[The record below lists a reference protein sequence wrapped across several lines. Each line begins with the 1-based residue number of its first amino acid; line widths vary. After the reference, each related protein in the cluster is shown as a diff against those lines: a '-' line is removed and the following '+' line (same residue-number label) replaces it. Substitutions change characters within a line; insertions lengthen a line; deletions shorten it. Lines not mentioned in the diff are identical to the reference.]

1 MNRIYINKTYKVAI
15 FAVLICM
22 LPAAKADLADL
33 LPDISMPDIS
43 MPDMPDGIIDFIETG
58 PEWLPKPYKLPMN
71 QGSLLS
77 QENLERVKPG
87 LTREQV
93 EFLLGS
99 PSISDAFHADRWD
112 YVYYDRVNGKYS
124 KPKRIV
130 IIFKNERVAALYD
143 QFKLI
148 SKLGSEQSGENFV
161 NAPIIENTPSEK
173 NINYQEIVVARRE
186 DYLSLKKA
194 NALPVC
200 LDEEYE
206 TYIAQKTLFDAD
218 EETLEIRSDQQSQ
231 DEDGIFYASGNVQIE
246 RANDIVKS
254 DNAKFNGDT
263 GVLTSEN
270 NVRYL
275 TEDLTLYADKGG
287 YNSQAN
293 TINFSSTTY
302 HFPSQERPGKGQA
315 EEIFIDNAG
324 TVYLDEANYT
334 TCSLANPDWQLT
346 SSKTELHRDTD
357 RGHAYNIFLKYKD
370 VPVLYSPFFSF
381 PLSRERQS
389 GFLYP
394 SIGSSGE
401 SGTVMST
408 PYYFNISENMDATL
422 IPTNFSGRGVMLE
435 TEFRYKTKNST
446 TEIELAQ
453 MRKDDVFGKS
463 RHAFFARD
471 QRVYKNDLTLKNNN
485 WEGTII
491 NSSINAG
498 GVSDLNYFDDFGN
511 TVSRVGRTHIIREA
525 ILNRTDYGK
534 FGFLHTSL
542 SLRDYQLAKGDL
554 QEQYKTLPK
563 ANIEYSSIKESN
575 QFGYNF
581 EGEAADFNH
590 TYGHKSTGRRITLYP
605 SVEYPMINP
614 GWQITPKLGLKHTV
628 YDLDFNQSAP
638 ARKSISRSTPIFSVN
653 GKMIYEKMVGGNILQ
668 TLEPQMYLLY
678 IPVGNQDDIPIFDTG
693 ENDFKYTL
701 FSENKFYGED
711 RINDAKQITMALTS
725 SIIDTS
731 SGNELLRG
739 TVGQIFYLD
748 DRSVGLTAE
757 TGTSHSDASNLMGI
771 INARFSDY
779 WKLSGYTEFNPHAG
793 YGEKNQ
799 IRLSYKRPY
808 GKQNQ
813 IFNTSYRFSRGQQE
827 EIDFS
832 GVFPFN
838 SRLSLVGKINY
849 SFNNR
854 RVKTVPGA
862 NRAHVLER
870 MFGFEYE
877 SCCYGIKFVVRD
889 YWNGTKTDN
898 ALYFEF
904 LPKGIATSNN
914 QTAELLKEGI
924 LGYQDKFE
932 Y

>member
-15 FAVLICM
+15 FAVLIYM
-22 LPAAKADLADL
+22 LPVTKADL
-33 LPDISMPDIS
+33 LPDISIPDK
-43 MPDMPDGIIDFIETG
+43 GIIDFLETG

-112 YVYYDRVNGKYS
+112 YVYYDRVDGKYS

-130 IIFKNERVAALYD
+130 VIFKNERVAALYD

-161 NAPIIENTPSEK
+161 NAPIIENTPTEK
-173 NINYQEIVVARRE
+173 NINYQEIVIARRE

-194 NALPVC
+194 NTLPVC
-200 LDEEYE
+200 LDEEHE
-206 TYIAQKTLFDAD
+206 TYISQKTLFNAD
-218 EETLEIRSDQQSQ
+218 EDTLEIRSDQQNQ
-231 DEDGIFYASGNVQIE
+231 DEKGVFYASGNVEIE
-246 RANDIVKS
+246 RANDLVKS
-254 DNAKFNGDT
+254 DNAQFNGET
-263 GVLTSEN
+263 GILTAEN
-270 NVRYL
+270 NVKYL
-275 TEDLTLYADKGG
+275 TEDLTLHADKGG

-293 TINFSSTTY
+293 TVSFSSTTN
-302 HFPSQERPGKGQA
+302 HFPSQDRPGKGQA
-315 EEIFIDNAG
+315 EEIFIDDTG
-324 TVYLDEANYT
+324 TVYLSPASYT
-334 TCSLANPDWQLT
+334 TCSLTNPDWQIT
-346 SSKTELHRDTD
+346 SSKTELNRDTD
-357 RGHAYNIFLKYKD
+357 RGHSYNVVLKYKN
-370 VPVLYSPFFSF
+370 VPVLYSPFLSF
-381 PLSRERQS
+381 PLSKERQS

-401 SGTVMST
+401 SGMVVST
-408 PYYFNISENMDATL
+408 PYYLNLAENFDATL
-422 IPTNFSGRGVMLE
+422 IPTNFSGRGLMFE
-435 TEFRYKTKNST
+435 SEFRHKTENNT
-446 TEIELAQ
+446 TEIEFAS
-453 MRKDDVFGKS
+453 MNKDDVYGKS
-463 RHAFFARD
+463 RHAFFVRD
-471 QRVYKNDLTLKNNN
+471 QRVFKNNLTLKNNT
-485 WEGTII
+485 WEGVII
-491 NSSINAG
+491 NSNINAG
-498 GVSDLNYFDDFGN
+498 GVSDLAYFDDFGN
-511 TVSRVGRTHIIREA
+511 TVSRIGRTHIIREA

-542 SLRDYQLAKGDL
+542 SLRDYQLAKTGL
-554 QEQYKTLPK
+554 QEQYKTIPK
-563 ANIEYSSIKESN
+563 INIEYSSNKKNN

-581 EGEAADFNH
+581 EGEVASFDH
-590 TYGHKSTGRRITLYP
+590 TYGHKSNGTRIMLYP
-605 SVEYPMINP
+605 SVEYPILNP
-614 GWQITPKLGLKHTV
+614 GWEIIPKLGINHTT
-628 YDLDFNQSAP
+628 YDLDVNQNSS
-638 ARKSISRSTPIFSVN
+638 RKSISRSTPILSVS
-653 GKMIYEKMVGGNILQ
+653 GKMIFEKMVGENILQ

-678 IPVGNQDDIPIFDTG
+678 IPAGNQDDIPIFDTG

-725 SIIDTS
+725 SIIDAS

-739 TVGQIFYLD
+739 TVGQIFYFD
-748 DRSVGLTAE
+748 DRSVGLTSS

-771 INARFSDY
+771 INARFSNY

-808 GKQNQ
+808 GRQNQ
-813 IFNTSYRFSRGQQE
+813 IFNTSYRFSRGSQE

-838 SRLSLVGKINY
+838 SRLSLVGKVNY
-849 SFNNR
+849 SFKNR
-854 RVKTVPGA
+854 RAKTEVGA
-862 NRAHVLER
+862 QRAHVLER

-877 SCCYGIKFVVRD
+877 SCCYGLKFVVRD

-898 ALYFEF
+898 AFYFEF
-904 LPKGIATSNN
+904 LPKGLSTSTNK
-914 QTAELLKEGI
+914 TAEVLRQGI
-924 LGYQDKFE
+924 LGYQDSFD